1 MPSQLHV
8 LCETKAQVMTEADVE
23 QGWCLGWGERN
34 ASPVFLSLPSFGM
47 AELSAG
53 HLQVVLQCCF
63 GLFPRGQ
70 GWSCGARGSEMSW
83 VGSVPRGYVGLGLH
97 HSCRWWSCVC
107 FNSGS
112 HLGRPDLLPRTL
124 PVDEANS
131 DSVAT
136 TLSTSSL
143 GSGGLHSP
151 ANR

>member
-1 MPSQLHV
+1 MSGMGGEKRLPGVPQLALAQQSFLQEPAGDFAV
-8 LCETKAQVMTEADVE
+8 LLWI
-23 QGWCLGWGERN
+23 G
-34 ASPVFLSLPSFGM
+34 
-47 AELSAG
+47 
-53 HLQVVLQCCF
+53 
-63 GLFPRGQ
+63 FPGGQ
-70 GWSCGARGSEMSW
+70 GWSCRAHGSEVWW
-83 VGSVPRGYVGLGLH
+83 VGSTPRRYGGLRPHPVQVVELLCSH
-97 HSCRWWSCVC
+97 
-107 FNSGS
+107 SGS

>member
-1 MPSQLHV
+1 M
-8 LCETKAQVMTEADVE
+8 
-23 QGWCLGWGERN
+23 
-34 ASPVFLSLPSFGM
+34 FLSLPSFGM

-53 HLQVVLQCCF
+53 CLRVILHCCF
-63 GLFPRGQ
+63 GLDFQEGRAGPAVLTGLRCH
-70 GWSCGARGSEMSW
+70 GWDPHPVVTWGCACTARAGGGT
-83 VGSVPRGYVGLGLH
+83 VL
-97 HSCRWWSCVC
+97 C
-107 FNSGS
+107 FDSGS

>member
-8 LCETKAQVMTEADVE
+8 SCETKAQVTTEADVE

-34 ASPVFLSLPSFGM
+34 ASQVFLSLLWHSRAFCRS
-47 AELSAG
+47 LRVIS
-53 HLQVVLQCCF
+53 QCCF
-63 GLFPRGQ
+63 GLDFQEGRAGPAVLTGLRCG
-70 GWSCGARGSEMSW
+70 GWDPHG
-83 VGSVPRGYVGLGLH
+83 GLRPHL
-97 HSCRWWSCVC
+97 VQVLELLC
-107 FNSGS
+107 FHSGS